1 MLFLYRIKELY
12 SLFLPLFKFIVNK
25 VLVNDKIVLVLHTK
39 LPYLC
44 PQSLIT

>member
-1 MLFLYRIKELY
+1 MLFRYKIKELD
-12 SLFLPLFKFIVNK
+12 SSFLPLFKFIVNK